1 MRAAYLDSSAA
12 VKLIVAEAESAA
24 LRSWLRGRTP
34 TSSVLLRV
42 EVIRAVRHQGPP
54 AIARAVRLIQP
65 LELLRLSRLVLD
77 RAASVEPMH
86 LRTLDAIH
94 LATAAL
100 MTGSSFAFVSYDE
113 RLLHAA
119 DQLGMRVASPV

>member
-12 VKLIVAEAESAA
+12 VKLAIAEPESAA
-24 LRSWLRGRTP
+24 LRSWLIGRAL

-42 EVIRAVRHQGPP
+42 EVLRAVRPDGS
-54 AIARAVRLIQP
+54 AAVDRAQRFLRRL
-65 LELLRLSRLVLD
+65 EFLRIGRLVID
-77 RAASVEPMH
+77 RATSIEPLQ

-100 MTGSSFAFVSYDE
+100 MMDSSFAFVSYDE
-113 RLLHAA
+113 RLIRAA
-119 DQLGMRVASPV
+119 DQLGLRVASPA